1 MLKWNGS
8 VYVGGLMILTCA
20 IPSEIRS
27 RFASSTED
35 GNCACVASTLCSIIV
50 ALFSPMF
57 HKTVIYFRF
66 PFGELKQS
74 IFITP
79 ICYLLSPIT
88 HETLSISIVQQNYR
102 THFNLMNHLICL
114 YTTKY
119 TYVSSK
125 FTPVQSLAPN
135 TVWTWNSRH

>member
-1 MLKWNGS
+1 M
-8 VYVGGLMILTCA
+8 YVGGLMILTCA

-66 PFGELKQS
+66 PFVHGE
-74 IFITP
+74 
-79 ICYLLSPIT
+79 
-88 HETLSISIVQQNYR
+88 
-102 THFNLMNHLICL
+102 
-114 YTTKY
+114 
-119 TYVSSK
+119 
-125 FTPVQSLAPN
+125 
-135 TVWTWNSRH
+135 TVNSREKRQLGAKERSASHLWKKRGEGFVNCAAKDENENSS